1 MTARKPS
8 TVPNSLEILAR
19 SIIAAPDPEPKRE
32 PEWSIYPGLA
42 KAIQRK
48 ARRAGLDKP
57 RGGLARWHRTN
68 HREDV

>member
-19 SIIAAPDPEPKRE
+19 RIVTAPDPEPKRE
-32 PEWSIYPGLA
+32 TEWSLYPSLA

-48 ARRAGLDKP
+48 ARREP
-57 RGGLARWHRTN
+57 
-68 HREDV
+68 

>member
-8 TVPNSLEILAR
+8 MVPNSLEVLAR
-19 SIIAAPDPEPKRE
+19 SIITAPDPEPKRAKE
-32 PEWSIYPGLA
+32 CSLYPRLA

-48 ARRAGLDKP
+48 VQRAGLDKP

>member
-8 TVPNSLEILAR
+8 TVPNALENLTR

-32 PEWSIYPGLA
+32 KEWSIYPGLA

-48 ARRAGLDKP
+48 VQQAGLDKP
-57 RGGLARWHRTN
+57 RGGLARWHN
-68 HREDV
+68 VEGVAP